1 MDIGHC
7 VKETGW
13 VERWKGGATLEQRQM
28 KT

>member
-1 MDIGHC
+1 
-7 VKETGW
+7 